1 MMQSATTFNKPS
13 IIICTAQL
21 DGYEDKLRELQA
33 GMEEEGVPYSFLEG
47 TASDAVALGYQGA
60 QSSLLGVGIGI
71 AAASLC
77 IHYQK
82 LPEDQPLFVLD
93 GQGTLA
99 EWRNFGYNAARL
111 VKGLPFKKITLQ
123 EESAAADEL
132 TQLYESVRKIILKVL
147 QESAQGHGEVNTWSK
162 MP

>member
-1 MMQSATTFNKPS
+1 MQSATTFNKPS
-13 IIICTAQL
+13 IIICVAQL
-21 DGYEDKLRELQA
+21 VGYEAKLRELQA
-33 GMEEEGVPYSFLEG
+33 GMEEEGVPYTIQEG
-47 TASDAVALGYQGA
+47 TASDAVMLGYQGA
-60 QSSLLGVGIGI
+60 QLSPLGVGIGI
-71 AAASLC
+71 DAASLC

-82 LPEDQPLFVLD
+82 LPEDQPLFMLD

-111 VKGLPFKKITLQ
+111 VKGLPFKQIARQ

-132 TQLYESVRKIILKVL
+132 TRLYENVRKIILKVL